1 MYIYFKI
8 EISFEDLSD
17 LTYQLPQEVIL
28 FIRVTPDGDQYF
40 GVVRNDYYSEIIAKA
55 PRRSV
60 DSLDTV
66 SKEEVMRFYAGV
78 ANDPTE
84 RFFGNMRL
92 LN

>member
-8 EISFEDLSD
+8 EISIEDLSD
-17 LTYQLPQEVIL
+17 LTYQMPQEVVL
-28 FIRVTPDGDQYF
+28 FIRVSPDMDQYF
-40 GVVRNDYYSEIIAKA
+40 GVVRDDYYSEIIAKA

-66 SKEEVMRFYAGV
+66 SKEEVMRFYAGI

-84 RFFGNMRL
+84 RFIGNRRL
-92 LN
+92 LS